1 VANYVGL
8 VSTYFADCRRP
19 SDLWTFKAA
28 NLHTDYSSFGKR
40 LRQFWFFYVFLV
52 YELKARMHAMRI
64 TEIAGRQTD
73 ERTSNICS
81 AAYHNGHTVIK
92 EKQQIQRVRFN

>member
-1 VANYVGL
+1 
-8 VSTYFADCRRP
+8 
-19 SDLWTFKAA
+19 
-28 NLHTDYSSFGKR
+28 
-40 LRQFWFFYVFLV
+40 
-52 YELKARMHAMRI
+52 MHAMRI